1 MSQIFGSISTS
12 EVEVIQ
18 MVNVIIRSFSRSLL
32 LSAIMAEMTEMSTRV
47 SLTRRV
53 VENHTPSQAH
63 VGLNKLKIQK
73 HKPLNGNRDAKE
85 LKNFIFDVEQYLK
98 VTGTCSQDLRVTLVA
113 MHLMDDAKLWWRS
126 NVNSIKNGSCTINS
140 WEDY

>member
-1 MSQIFGSISTS
+1 
-12 EVEVIQ
+12 

-63 VGLNKLKIQK
+63 VRLNKLKIQK
-73 HKPLNGNRDAKE
+73 HKPLNGNQDAKE
-85 LKNFIFDVEQYLK
+85 LK
-98 VTGTCSQDLRVTLVA
+98 
-113 MHLMDDAKLWWRS
+113 KL
-126 NVNSIKNGSCTINS
+126 
-140 WEDY
+140 YF

>member
-1 MSQIFGSISTS
+1 
-12 EVEVIQ
+12 
-18 MVNVIIRSFSRSLL
+18 MVNVIIRSFSRYLL
-32 LSAIMAEMTEMSTRV
+32 LNAIMAEMTEMSTRV

-98 VTGTCSQDLRVTLVA
+98 VTGTCS
-113 MHLMDDAKLWWRS
+113 
-126 NVNSIKNGSCTINS
+126 
-140 WEDY
+140 

>member
-1 MSQIFGSISTS
+1 
-12 EVEVIQ
+12 

-32 LSAIMAEMTEMSTRV
+32 LNAIIAEMSTRV

-73 HKPLNGNRDAKE
+73 HKPLNGNQDGKE
-85 LKNFIFDVEQYLK
+85 LK
-98 VTGTCSQDLRVTLVA
+98 
-113 MHLMDDAKLWWRS
+113 KL
-126 NVNSIKNGSCTINS
+126 
-140 WEDY
+140 YF